1 MATPY
6 DKTLRHD
13 LVEAFGRAANDLAPC
28 GAREVVD
35 AAVDFLIITMIQ
47 HLGSLSP
54 NISEEVFNPFVKRA
68 RRAVETA
75 VAQHTRE
82 EGRTQ

>member
-1 MATPY
+1 MTAPTY

-13 LVEAFGRAANDLAPC
+13 LVDAFGRAANDLAPC

-35 AAVDFLIITMIQ
+35 ASVDFLIITMIQ

-54 NISEEVFNPFVKRA
+54 NISEDVFNPFVKRA
-68 RRAVETA
+68 RHAVEMA
-75 VAQHTRE
+75 VAQHLSE
-82 EGRTQ
+82 EG